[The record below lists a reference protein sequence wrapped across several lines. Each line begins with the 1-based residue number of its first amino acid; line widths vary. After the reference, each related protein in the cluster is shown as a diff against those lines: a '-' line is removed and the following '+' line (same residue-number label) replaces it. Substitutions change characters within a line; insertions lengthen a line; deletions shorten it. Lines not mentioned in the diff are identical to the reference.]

1 MSDASKE
8 ANKKLQSSIWEY
20 TSNFIEQ
27 NRNLERGKIDFYL
40 DNIDILAKD
49 NNFDFA
55 NLAINYG
62 LVDSLKLDLRLN
74 NTSVKKFPHPQE
86 DWRYINL
93 DEYLKTEKQIVKI

>member
-8 ANKKLQSSIWEY
+8 ANKKLQSSIWKY

-55 NLAINYG
+55 NLAISYG
-62 LVDSLKLDLRLN
+62 LVDSLKTRSEIEQYL
-74 NTSVKKFPHPQE
+74 SEKFPHPQE

-93 DEYLKTEKQIVKI
+93 DEYLKTEITNSEN